1 MKKIICIL
9 VLICGLLIRPAHS
22 QIAVSDTAYAVKDT
36 QNVNTRLFDSDEIF
50 DISLKFDLTSYKR
63 KRSDQEY
70 LDAVLTYHTSPKDS
84 IAKNIKVR
92 ARGILR
98 REICDI
104 PPLLLSFK
112 MKDSVGGEFAGIDKL
127 KLVPVCK
134 TGFEDYVLREYLIY
148 KLYNALTNISLR
160 VRLLRITYINT
171 FKQSKPIVQ
180 YGFAIEPLKLF
191 EKRTKSVELK
201 TPAVTQKSIRPEMM
215 DRFAIFN
222 FMIGNTDWSVPIL
235 HNVLVFSQAF
245 SDRPDQGIIVPFDFD
260 YAGLVNTNYATPFP
274 SLPIQSVRERYY
286 LGICRSEVEFANSL
300 KEFSDKK
307 EEFYRIIKEF
317 SYLDDKSKKD
327 IIRYLDGF
335 YEKIDKKN
343 SIINDFLKSCIK
355 F

>member
-1 MKKIICIL
+1 
-9 VLICGLLIRPAHS
+9 
-22 QIAVSDTAYAVKDT
+22 
-36 QNVNTRLFDSDEIF
+36 
-50 DISLKFDLTSYKR
+50 
-63 KRSDQEY
+63 
-70 LDAVLTYHTSPKDS
+70 
-84 IAKNIKVR
+84 
-92 ARGILR
+92 
-98 REICDI
+98 
-104 PPLLLSFK
+104 

-245 SDRPDQGIIVPFDFD
+245 SDRPDLGLIVPFDFD
-260 YAGLVNTNYATPFP
+260 YAGLVNANYATPFP

-327 IIRYLDGF
+327 VIRYLDGF